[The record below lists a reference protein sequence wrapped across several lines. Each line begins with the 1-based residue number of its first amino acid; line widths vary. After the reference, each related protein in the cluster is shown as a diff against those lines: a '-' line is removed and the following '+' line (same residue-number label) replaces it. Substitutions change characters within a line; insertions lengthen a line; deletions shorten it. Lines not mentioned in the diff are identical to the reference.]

1 MVRPEVE
8 IDRFAVGRQT
18 VVFHFDLL
26 FGNRDERIGIVVVA
40 GVKRGPDSS
49 NRADDARIIMYLKS
63 IVILI
68 LS

>member
-1 MVRPEVE
+1 LTVSPL
-8 IDRFAVGRQT
+8 AVKPLYSTSISCLET
-18 VVFHFDLL
+18 VMNAS
-26 FGNRDERIGIVVVA
+26 GSSSSQA
-40 GVKRGPDSS
+40 VKRGPDSS